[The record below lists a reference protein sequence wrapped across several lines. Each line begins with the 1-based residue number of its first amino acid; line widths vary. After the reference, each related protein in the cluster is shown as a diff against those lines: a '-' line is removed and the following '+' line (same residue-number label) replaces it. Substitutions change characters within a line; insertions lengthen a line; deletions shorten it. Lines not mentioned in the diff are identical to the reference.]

1 MVCGVNLLLFL
12 LVQALFASVSF
23 SAHEIRLRCSDTPVT
38 FVFDHA
44 EEMRC
49 LCATTSAAIHFL
61 KSIGLETTENITI
74 RVVEKIP
81 DQKHVELFGAYD
93 PETREVFILSFSK
106 LDELA
111 QKNKIFLGQALSEDL
126 WCSFA
131 AHELAHAVSSQYILP
146 DIKNKTPGEY
156 ISAVTQLSVLKS
168 ENRAKI
174 LKNYRE
180 VDAYKSMNE
189 ISILYY
195 LLAPNEFV
203 VKCYLHFMSL
213 DNPRKFIERLL
224 VTKDEFWD
232 TR

>member
-1 MVCGVNLLLFL
+1 M
-12 LVQALFASVSF
+12 
-23 SAHEIRLRCSDTPVT
+23 
-38 FVFDHA
+38 
-44 EEMRC
+44 
-49 LCATTSAAIHFL
+49 
-61 KSIGLETTENITI
+61 
-74 RVVEKIP
+74 
-81 DQKHVELFGAYD
+81 
-93 PETREVFILSFSK
+93 
-106 LDELA
+106 
-111 QKNKIFLGQALSEDL
+111 
-126 WCSFA
+126 
-131 AHELAHAVSSQYILP
+131 
-146 DIKNKTPGEY
+146 
-156 ISAVTQLSVLKS
+156 TQLAVLKS